1 MIGRGEIDSMAE
13 KLGVHAAAIQR
24 DYVHGWLLALLYSS
38 SSLADRVVLKGGN
51 CLRKGY
57 FEHARYSRDLDFTT
71 STSISNEE
79 LGRELN
85 AICRV
90 VVDRAG
96 VVFDMTRTRV
106 ENKRRADADKSI
118 SEARL
123 YFRDFYGKENEIVL
137 GVRLDVT
144 QFDRTYLPIQ
154 SRSLIYPYSDS
165 DICKANVQCVK
176 LEEILASKMRCLLQR
191 RHIADLFDLVYGV
204 LITREIEINRSE
216 LLSTFF
222 KITIFKSAP
231 RIAKGLL
238 IDLPLETLGAF
249 WTKYISCP
257 RESWFSFEKAKESLF
272 SFIEM
277 LIPEPAIRDYSPT
290 FFPSSLRNPIMEA
303 AESLTMLILR
313 YDGVNRLVEPYELSF
328 KIRRDG
334 MAREYLYAYDTT
346 GGGSSGPG
354 LKTFLP
360 EKVEALENTDRKF
373 DPRFDVELR
382 KAGGAEAM
390 GYFEGRHGPRRGILT
405 VRRIGLRRL
414 RGRRHGDYSAYGL
427 EYVIEC
433 LYCGRHFKRKAMNM
447 KLNPHKDNYGNP
459 CFGRMG
465 FLR

>member
-13 KLGVHAAAIQR
+13 KLGVHASAIQR

-38 SSLADRVVLKGGN
+38 SALADRLVLKGGN

-71 STSISNEE
+71 PTSISNEE

-96 VVFDMTRTRV
+96 VVFDTTRTRV

-123 YFRDFYGKENEIVL
+123 YFRDFYGKEDEVVL

-144 QFDRTYLPIQ
+144 QFDRTHLPIQ
-154 SRSLIYPYSDS
+154 GLALIHPYSDS
-165 DICKANVQCVK
+165 NVCRANIQCVK
-176 LEEILASKMRCLLQR
+176 LEEILATKMRCLLQR
-191 RHIADLFDLVYGV
+191 RHIADLFDLVYAT
-204 LITREIEINRSE
+204 LIAREIEIDRSE

-222 KITIFKSAP
+222 KITIFQSAP

-238 IDLPLETLGAF
+238 IDLPYETLSGF
-249 WTKYISCP
+249 WAKYISRP
-257 RESWFSFEKAKESLF
+257 RESWFSFEKARENLF

-303 AESLTMLILR
+303 ANSLTMLML
-313 YDGVNRLVEPYELSF
+313 
-328 KIRRDG
+328 
-334 MAREYLYAYDTT
+334 
-346 GGGSSGPG
+346 
-354 LKTFLP
+354 
-360 EKVEALENTDRKF
+360 
-373 DPRFDVELR
+373 
-382 KAGGAEAM
+382 
-390 GYFEGRHGPRRGILT
+390 
-405 VRRIGLRRL
+405 
-414 RGRRHGDYSAYGL
+414 
-427 EYVIEC
+427 
-433 LYCGRHFKRKAMNM
+433 
-447 KLNPHKDNYGNP
+447 
-459 CFGRMG
+459 
-465 FLR
+465 

>member
-1 MIGRGEIDSMAE
+1 
-13 KLGVHAAAIQR
+13 
-24 DYVHGWLLALLYSS
+24 
-38 SSLADRVVLKGGN
+38 LADSLVLKGGN

-57 FEHARYSRDLDFTT
+57 FENTRYSRDLDFTT
-71 STSISNEE
+71 PTSISNEE

-85 AICRV
+85 TICDL
-90 VVDRAG
+90 VVDRSG
-96 VVFDMTRTRV
+96 VVFDTARTRV
-106 ENKRRADADKSI
+106 ENKRRVDADKII

-154 SRSLIYPYSDS
+154 SRALIHPYSDFNV
-165 DICKANVQCVK
+165 CKANIQCVK
-176 LEEILASKMRCLLQR
+176 LEEILATKMRCLLQR
-191 RHIADLFDLVYGV
+191 RHIADLFDLVYAT
-204 LITREIEINRSE
+204 LITREIEISRSE

-222 KITIFKSAP
+222 KITIFESAP

-238 IDLPLETLGAF
+238 IDLPLEALSGF

-257 RESWFSFEKAKESLF
+257 RDSWFSFEKAQESLF

-290 FFPSSLRNPIMEA
+290 FFPSSLRNPIMAA
-303 AESLTMLILR
+303 AESLTMLMLR
-313 YDGVNRLVEPYELSF
+313 YDKVNRLVEPYELSF

-334 MAREYLYAYDTT
+334 VAREYLYAYDTT

-360 EKVEALENTDRKF
+360 GKVEALENTDRTF
-373 DPRFDVELR
+373 EPRFDVELR

-390 GYFEGRHGPRRGILT
+390 GYFEGQQGPRRGILT
-405 VRRIGLRRL
+405 VRRTGVHRMRR
-414 RGRRHGDYSAYGL
+414 RTSIDYSAYGL
-427 EYVIEC
+427 EYIIEC
-433 LYCGRHFKRKAMNM
+433 SYCGRHFKRKAMNM
-447 KLNPHKDNYGNP
+447 KLNPHKDQYGNP
-459 CFGRMG
+459 CYGRTG
-465 FLR
+465 FLS